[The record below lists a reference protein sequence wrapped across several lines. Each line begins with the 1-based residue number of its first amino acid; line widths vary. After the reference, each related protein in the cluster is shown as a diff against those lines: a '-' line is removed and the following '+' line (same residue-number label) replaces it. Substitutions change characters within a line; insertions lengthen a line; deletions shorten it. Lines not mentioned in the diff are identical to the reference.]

1 MSRAIYL
8 FRNIRTKQV
17 VATTERSLLARP
29 EHLRSQTQPSTY
41 LPQPAM
47 RPDHWTPLVVATG
60 WATDQ
65 ALSNAFALVS
75 QRGSPLVPP
84 TERQK
89 REYLLMKNKDKRIAD
104 KDTTERQ
111 VAQLARSL
119 VYVEA
124 VRPNLVPS
132 GEKIRLLWQD
142 REWIAKVEEAGLKWP
157 AWVEHGDLD
166 LKRGNIILNPEV
178 RSTRVAGSAN

>member
-1 MSRAIYL
+1 MSKAIYL

-17 VATTERSLLARP
+17 IATTERSLLVRP
-29 EHLRSQTQPSTY
+29 QLYRSQVSSPTY
-41 LPQPAM
+41 LPQPAL

-60 WATDQ
+60 FATDQ
-65 ALSNAFALVS
+65 ALANAFALVS
-75 QRGSPLVPP
+75 QRGSPLVPQ

-89 REYLLMKNKDKRIAD
+89 REYRMMKNKDKRIAER
-104 KDTTERQ
+104 DTTERQ

-119 VYVEA
+119 VYTDA
-124 VRPNLVPS
+124 IRPNNIPAGS
-132 GEKIRLLWQD
+132 KIRLLWQD
-142 REWIAKVEEAGLKWP
+142 RDWIKKVEDAGLRWP

-178 RSTRVAGSAN
+178 RSARVAESAN